1 MVKPKTRL
9 GYMYGLGVEKDP
21 YEAPLPTGG
30 GQFFYGKPEKER
42 RMAGDIL
49 NLDLTQSPG
58 TPAVFPLPNIGSAE
72 IRNVNLI
79 L

>member
-1 MVKPKTRL
+1 MVKPKSRL

-30 GQFFYGKPEKER
+30 EKFFYGKPEKER

-49 NLDLTQSPG
+49 NLDITQSPG
-58 TPAVFPLPNIGSAE
+58 TPATFPLPNIGGAE
-72 IRNVNLI
+72 LRTPYLPQ
-79 L
+79 